1 MLFLK
6 KAALHFV
13 LIFTVLIVAVSC
25 SEGPRLSNDEL
36 LKAGCDAAMKGNWKD
51 ASSLAGR
58 AVKQDPKDINARV
71 LLALALENSNHLELA
86 IDEIKAASK
95 LAPGDF
101 MVQFNFGRML
111 FKQGRYGEAVA
122 PLKIASELRP
132 DNMDSII
139 LLAQASSALK
149 LPEAANYYAIAATNP
164 RFSSK
169 PDPFNELGIIY
180 LRDKDPERA
189 LKYFIKAY
197 KLAPDNYIIT
207 LNLAIC
213 LDKYSN
219 DPAKALNF
227 YKKYLKLTEKNP
239 EIEAKRLKI
248 SRRVKEIEPD
258 KSN

>member
-1 MLFLK
+1 MLFVK
-6 KAALHFV
+6 KITLYVV
-13 LIFTVLIVAVSC
+13 LVLTVSVTLVSC

-36 LKAGCDAAMKGNWKD
+36 LKAGCEAAMKGKWKD
-51 ASSLAGR
+51 ASSFAGK
-58 AVKQDPKDINARV
+58 AVKQDPRDINARV

-101 MVQFNFGRML
+101 MVQYNFGRML

-122 PLKIASELRP
+122 PLKIASELRT
-132 DNMDSII
+132 DNMDAVI
-139 LLAQASSALK
+139 LLAQTSSALK
-149 LPEAANYYAIAATNP
+149 LPEAANYYAIIATNP
-164 RFSSK
+164 RFRDK

-189 LKYFIKAY
+189 IRYFIKAY

-213 LDKYSN
+213 LDKYNN

-227 YKKYLKLTEKNP
+227 YRKYLKLTEKNP
-239 EIEAKRLKI
+239 EMEAKRLKI